1 MSNIYADN
9 EFDSDDISLAM
20 RPSTMHICAANE
32 HVPKIERCIRTIK
45 ERCRTICHTLP
56 YKVHTRT
63 MTKGLIEHV
72 RRWANAFPSSAGI
85 TGNYSPSNI
94 IDGSQNPDC
103 NRKRIVYGAY
113 AQVYTGTSN
122 DIQSRTWACRI
133 RLRCVECL
141 PEVVCY
147 H

>member
-1 MSNIYADN
+1 MANIYTDN

-20 RPSTMHICAANE
+20 RPSTMHICAVNE

-72 RRWANAFPSSAGI
+72 RRWANAFPSSTGI

-122 DIQSRTWACRI
+122 DMQSRTTPAI
-133 RLRCVECL
+133 SLHESNGFDSQ
-141 PEVVCY
+141 
-147 H
+147 